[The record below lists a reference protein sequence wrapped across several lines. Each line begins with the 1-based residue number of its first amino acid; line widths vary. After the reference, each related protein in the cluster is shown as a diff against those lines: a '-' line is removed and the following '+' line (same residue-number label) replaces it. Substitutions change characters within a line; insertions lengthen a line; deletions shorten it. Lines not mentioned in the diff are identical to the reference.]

1 MRLTARLIAYVL
13 LGVVIFLGIDGWLVY
28 REETR
33 VARADLDRELL
44 SIGRILRTPI
54 LEIATSSG
62 LRAAQDAISA
72 RVDPESHLDIRLV
85 DFTAPSQ
92 SGLPAPVLALQDF
105 SPAERERFER
115 NDETTIRTRD
125 GDARE
130 QQLAYVRV
138 DTKDSGTIALELL
151 ATENARVE
159 KVRGN
164 AWEHI
169 VELTLGMF
177 ILGTLAASWLG
188 VRLVGRPLRAF
199 IERTRELGAG
209 RFLPTKAIAASDEW
223 IDLERALDQTGAELQ
238 ASSERLGVETA
249 KRIETLEQLRH
260 ADRLKTVGQLASGLA
275 HELGTPLNVVVGRAA
290 LIESGGLAAED
301 VRKSAEII
309 HAQTKRMTA
318 LVRQLLDFARRG
330 SPRRSHFDLGDV
342 IRRACELVRSL
353 DNKARIELSVPA
365 VPCSIDADPA
375 QCEQML
381 TNLLV
386 NAQHAMP
393 LGGTI
398 RVKLESVPGGV
409 QIEVKDEGV
418 GIDEAALPR
427 IFDPFFTTKDVG
439 KGTGLGLAVV
449 HGIVTDHGGSIVVES
464 AVGRGSTFRIFL
476 PEGAR

>member
-199 IERTRELGAG
+199 IERTREL
-209 RFLPTKAIAASDEW
+209 P
-223 IDLERALDQTGAELQ
+223 
-238 ASSERLGVETA
+238 
-249 KRIETLEQLRH
+249 
-260 ADRLKTVGQLASGLA
+260 
-275 HELGTPLNVVVGRAA
+275 
-290 LIESGGLAAED
+290 
-301 VRKSAEII
+301 
-309 HAQTKRMTA
+309 
-318 LVRQLLDFARRG
+318 
-330 SPRRSHFDLGDV
+330 
-342 IRRACELVRSL
+342 
-353 DNKARIELSVPA
+353 
-365 VPCSIDADPA
+365 
-375 QCEQML
+375 
-381 TNLLV
+381 
-386 NAQHAMP
+386 
-393 LGGTI
+393 
-398 RVKLESVPGGV
+398 
-409 QIEVKDEGV
+409 
-418 GIDEAALPR
+418 
-427 IFDPFFTTKDVG
+427 
-439 KGTGLGLAVV
+439 
-449 HGIVTDHGGSIVVES
+449 
-464 AVGRGSTFRIFL
+464 
-476 PEGAR
+476 